1 MCAWCQSLESVLL
14 DNLPE
19 GYLSTG
25 ERENGLKREEDKEPA
40 EEAEESW
47 LEVSCATDA
56 KSVSRILSF

>member
-1 MCAWCQSLESVLL
+1 MVLETTEMNVITQ
-14 DNLPE
+14 D
-19 GYLSTG
+19 
-25 ERENGLKREEDKEPA
+25 RENGLKREEDKEPA